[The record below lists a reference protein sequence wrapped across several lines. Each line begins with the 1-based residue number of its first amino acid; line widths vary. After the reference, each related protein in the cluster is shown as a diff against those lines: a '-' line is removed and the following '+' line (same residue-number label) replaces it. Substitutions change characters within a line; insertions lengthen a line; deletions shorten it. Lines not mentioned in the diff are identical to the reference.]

1 MPEPGFFKTAT
12 FGGFDK
18 KSVLYYIDTLN
29 ENFQN
34 TEKEYQEKLEGFGKA
49 QESQLAHIRSLEAQL
64 AEQNAKLETV
74 AAQLEQERAGAGA
87 DIPVGSAEPHARKAA
102 FRRGA

>member
-34 TEKEYQEKLEGFGKA
+34 TEKEYQEKLWKSAGIPA
-49 QESQLAHIRSLEAQL
+49 RAYSQPGG
-64 AEQNAKLETV
+64 
-74 AAQLEQERAGAGA
+74 AARRTERQA
-87 DIPVGSAEPHARKAA
+87 
-102 FRRGA
+102 

>member
-34 TEKEYQEKLEGFGKA
+34 TEKEYQGKLEGFGKA
-49 QESQLAHIRSLEAQL
+49 QESQLAHIRSLEARS
-64 AEQNAKLETV
+64 E
-74 AAQLEQERAGAGA
+74 ERR
-87 DIPVGSAEPHARKAA
+87 VGKEC
-102 FRRGA
+102 G